1 MLHGHGDHVEADHS
15 SDEQI
20 QVVAGAHLVDQ
31 EAEAG
36 VIRIV
41 GLTLCFC
48 SGEEESGEAR
58 QIISPRLSEGN
69 APSLSNSKDDKF

>member
-1 MLHGHGDHVEADHS
+1 MSNSQTGLNSAHPHTPPRQSISPHRFPCSLPQYLWLLVVLHGHGDHIEANHS

-36 VIRIV
+36 VI
-41 GLTLCFC
+41 
-48 SGEEESGEAR
+48 
-58 QIISPRLSEGN
+58 
-69 APSLSNSKDDKF
+69 